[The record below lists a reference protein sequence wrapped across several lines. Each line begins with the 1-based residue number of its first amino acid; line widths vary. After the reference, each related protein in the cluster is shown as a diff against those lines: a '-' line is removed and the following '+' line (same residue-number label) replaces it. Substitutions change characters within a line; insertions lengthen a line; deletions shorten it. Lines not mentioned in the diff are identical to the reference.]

1 MGKTSLLHRL
11 LERKED
17 LSTLQSTVGVEISP
31 LRLPLQAGGVARVQ
45 LFDTAGAR
53 GSPPRSPPQ
62 ARSCRGSSLP
72 YAGQEQYRES
82 ISKVYLR
89 GRDVYTLVYDVGRL
103 DTAADLERHWL
114 PLLASLVKPGCA
126 VLLLGNK
133 LDALSDAEQESPALC
148 SAQQSLVQAA
158 KALLPH
164 CSVAHSHVSALTG
177 AGMDAVT
184 SQLEAISTELLCR
197 QEAAAEETVVEP
209 EPVQLSGARS
219 GGARAAGA
227 AEGSC
232 FGSAGWWG

>member
-1 MGKTSLLHRL
+1 MAGREEAAWALVSALGLAFAGEVGVGKTSLLHRL
-11 LERKED
+11 L
-17 LSTLQSTVGVEISP
+17 
-31 LRLPLQAGGVARVQ
+31 AGGVARVQ
-45 LFDTAGAR
+45 LFDT
-53 GSPPRSPPQ
+53 
-62 ARSCRGSSLP
+62 
-72 YAGQEQYRES
+72 AGQEQYRES

-148 SAQQSLVQAA
+148 SAQQSLVQTA

-209 EPVQLSGARS
+209 EPVRLSGARS
-219 GGARAAGA
+219 GGAGAAGA

-232 FGSAGWWG
+232 FGSTGWWG

>member
-1 MGKTSLLHRL
+1 M
-11 LERKED
+11 
-17 LSTLQSTVGVEISP
+17 
-31 LRLPLQAGGVARVQ
+31 
-45 LFDTAGAR
+45 
-53 GSPPRSPPQ
+53 
-62 ARSCRGSSLP
+62 
-72 YAGQEQYRES
+72 
-82 ISKVYLR
+82 YLR